1 MKHRFL
7 ISLIFLLVCV
17 RNAVCSETPIV
28 RERIN
33 MNCDWRYQENDPDG
47 VDSVLHYSRLKPY
60 LLPCANNFILFG
72 KKHKRPEGN
81 PGGDIAYVSL
91 DFDDSGW
98 RQLNLPHDWAIEGPF
113 NIDYMGATGKFDRRG
128 EGTSQA
134 EAHIECEINSE
145 GTSNST

>member
-7 ISLIFLLVCV
+7 ISLIFQLVCV
-17 RNAVCSETPIV
+17 RNAVCSETPVV

-81 PGGDIAYVSL
+81 PGGDIVYVSP

-128 EGTSQA
+128 ERTSQA